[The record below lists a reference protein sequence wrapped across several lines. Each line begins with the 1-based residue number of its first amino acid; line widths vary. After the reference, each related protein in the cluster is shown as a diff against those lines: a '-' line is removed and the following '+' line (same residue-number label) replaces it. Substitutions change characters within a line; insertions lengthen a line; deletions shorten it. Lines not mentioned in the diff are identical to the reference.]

1 MRVVGLIP
9 ARGGSKG
16 IPGKNLAPCAGKPL
30 LAWTCAAALGSRRL
44 ARTILST
51 DSEAIAAA
59 GRACG
64 VEAPFLRPAALAAD
78 DTPSIDVMRHALDW
92 LRAAGE
98 TIDALALL
106 QPTSPLRTA
115 QHIDEALALFESAG
129 ADTVVS
135 VVEVPHRFHPASVMR
150 EVDGRL
156 EPYEGGETVTR
167 RQDQAGLL
175 ARNGPAVLV
184 VSREM
189 LAAGRLYGGRTVGYR
204 MAQADSIDID
214 TAEDLLLAESLLGA
228 RARGGTSA

>member
-16 IPGKNLAPCAGKPL
+16 IPGKNIAPCAGKPL
-30 LAWTCAAALGSRRL
+30 LAWTCEAALGSRRL

-51 DSEAIAAA
+51 DSAEIAAV

-64 VEAPFLRPAALAAD
+64 VDAPFMRPSGLAQD
-78 DTPSIDVMRHALDW
+78 ETPAIEVMTHALGW
-92 LRAAGE
+92 FEGQGE
-98 TIDALALL
+98 AVDALVLL
-106 QPTSPLRTA
+106 QPTSPLRRSR
-115 QHIDEALALFESAG
+115 HIDDAVALFEQSG

-135 VVEVPHRFHPASVMR
+135 VVEVPHRFHPSSVMR

-156 EPYEGGETVTR
+156 EPFLGGDTVTR
-167 RQDQAGLL
+167 RQDQAVLL

-184 VSREM
+184 VSRVM

-204 MAQADSIDID
+204 MATEDSLDID
-214 TAEDLLLAESLLGA
+214 DPADLKLGSFLLRE
-228 RARGGTSA
+228 RER